1 MTKQTISGYVK
12 EHPVG
17 NNKPTTGPFI
27 TISRQFG
34 CSGYELAEIITS
46 KLNDI
51 CEGEVWKL
59 YRKDILHKLAAE
71 SGFSVEA
78 IEKAKTE
85 RTGLLRDIFKN
96 FRVNAT
102 PDAYQVRSQIAAIVR
117 RLATE
122 GYAVIV
128 GQGGAATTSEIKNG
142 LSVRIEAPLQWRI
155 SKICQRENIGKNEA
169 AKRIE
174 DVEKTRNYLRRT
186 YWQTNP
192 KQPAFNITIDNSVFN
207 AEQASE
213 QIILAASQLGLVLK
227 K

>member
-1 MTKQTISGYVK
+1 MIKETITAYVK
-12 EHPVG
+12 DNPLRK
-17 NNKPTTGPFI
+17 NKPSTGPFI

-34 CSGYELAEIITS
+34 CSGYELAEILTA

-51 CEGEVWKL
+51 CESDLWKV

-96 FRVNAT
+96 FRVNAA

-117 RLATE
+117 RLATD

-142 LSVRIEAPLQWRI
+142 LSVRIEAPLQWRLNR
-155 SKICQRENIGKNEA
+155 ICRRENIAKNEA

-174 DVEKTRNYLRRT
+174 EVEKTRDYLLRT
-186 YWQTNP
+186 YWQANP
-192 KQPAFNITIDNSVFN
+192 KQPAYNITIDNSVFS
-207 AEQASE
+207 AEQAAE
-213 QIILAASQLGLVLK
+213 LIILAATQLGLIPTK
-227 K
+227 